1 MTAFQRYMAIRA
13 EARKIIETAKKKYA
27 WAIGTEDAWE
37 TLLAPDLNFRNTDSI
52 VIPQFGVVCF
62 DIANP
67 DGVVLF
73 GSANAGAVVGINQSK
88 GVDPVTGAITAGVQ
102 IGQSLE
108 VRNQGVSRVIANG
121 AIVVGQP
128 VGGAAAGLTGPGGG
142 VGFALEA
149 AAISGDVIPVLL
161 NPGDAFAY
169 KQLGTFAAPLVAN
182 VTPNTQSSFPH
193 GLGYAPTSLIIV
205 GTQGTAG
212 QVNQSAASDATN
224 IFVKSPVASATF
236 IAYVA

>member
-1 MTAFQRYMAIRA
+1 MNLREAMRAAAAIFRA
-13 EARKIIETAKKKYA
+13 TVEAYPWSMPAQ
-27 WAIGTEDAWE
+27 DAWE
-37 TLLAPDLNFRNTDSI
+37 LFEAPDITMRNTDSI

-62 DIANP
+62 DITNP

-73 GSANAGAVVGINQSK
+73 GSANAGAILGVNQSK
-88 GVDPVTGAITAGVQ
+88 GIDPVTGAITAGVQ
-102 IGQSLE
+102 IGQSLQ
-108 VRNQGVSRVIANG
+108 VRNQGVTRVIAS
-121 AIVVGQP
+121 AACAVGQP
-128 VGGAAAGLTGPGGG
+128 QGGAAAGQVGPGGG
-142 VGFALEA
+142 LGFAMEA
-149 AAISGDVIPVLL
+149 AAIAGDIIPLLL

-212 QVNQSAASDATN
+212 QVNQSQASDATN